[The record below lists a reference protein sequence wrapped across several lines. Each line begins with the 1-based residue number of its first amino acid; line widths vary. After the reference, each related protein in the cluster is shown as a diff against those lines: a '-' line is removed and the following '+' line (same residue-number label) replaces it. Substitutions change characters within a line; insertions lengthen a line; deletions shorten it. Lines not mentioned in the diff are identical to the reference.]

1 MVFKAVVV
9 DIDGTIT
16 YSDRSIDCRAVAALR
31 TLNIP
36 VIIATGNVLCVARAV
51 AKLLGTGGILIAEN
65 GGIVECGRVESD
77 TSHMKECM
85 DALEI
90 LEKHFSLERL
100 DPEARIT
107 EIGLRRNFNVEEAR
121 KLLGDAAVDI
131 VDTGFAIHIKSKKIN
146 KGTGLKRIAQMMGL
160 DARDFVAIG
169 DSPNDVEMIKAAG
182 LGVAVGNAHPEL
194 KKGAGMVTKGEHG
207 AGVEEALGELRRRG
221 EINNIKFE

>member
-1 MVFKAVVV
+1 MVFKAIAV

-31 TLNIP
+31 NLNIP
-36 VIIATGNVLCVARAV
+36 VVIATGNVLCVARAV
-51 AKLLGTGGILIAEN
+51 ARLLGTSGIIIAEN

-77 TSHMKECM
+77 TSHLKECN

-107 EIGLRRNFNVEEAR
+107 EIGLRRNFDVEEAR
-121 KLLGDAAVDI
+121 KLLGDAPVDI

-146 KGTGLKRIAQMMGL
+146 KGTGLKQIAQMMGL

-169 DSPNDVEMIKAAG
+169 DSPNDIEMIKAAG

-194 KKGAGMVTKGEHG
+194 KKVAGMVTKGEHG
-207 AGVEEALGELRRRG
+207 AGVEEVLGELRRRG
-221 EINNIKFE
+221 EIR